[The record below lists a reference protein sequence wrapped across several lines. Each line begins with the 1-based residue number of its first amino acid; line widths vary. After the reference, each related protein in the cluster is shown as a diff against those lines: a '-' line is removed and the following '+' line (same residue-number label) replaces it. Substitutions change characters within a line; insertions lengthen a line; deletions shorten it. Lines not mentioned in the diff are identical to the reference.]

1 MTKQLLAPWWERMW
15 PSLIPKKTKFQTRTD
30 DNVRRYLFI
39 YFVLRT
45 EVNEL
50 EFALVE
56 MANTTDK
63 FAASVHQ
70 TNPQNLIEYIMRQK
84 IYDSLY
90 WKQNCFG
97 LSAEDVVDKGVEIR
111 FLGGMFGEPQKPTDF
126 ICLVL
131 KLLQIQPE
139 KEIILEYI
147 RNDEFKYL
155 RLLGAFYMRLV
166 GRAVEVYQ
174 YLEPLL
180 NDYRRVRVRRPDG
193 SFALSHI
200 DEIID
205 EMLRQDHLFNIA
217 MPRLPQRKVLE
228 ETGQL
233 GPKESVLQGE
243 FDKIVQEQQL
253 KQRYSV
259 ERDPIYAF
267 SEKQS
272 REKWKLSSKEKRKGP
287 THGRRSDRDIEDD
300 RIDKTRGTKSGR
312 KRDYEDL
319 EEGEVKGSKD
329 SMSVEDTN
337 ALRAKLGL
345 APLK

>member
-1 MTKQLLAPWWERMW
+1 M
-15 PSLIPKKTKFQTRTD
+15 
-30 DNVRRYLFI
+30 
-39 YFVLRT
+39 
-45 EVNEL
+45 
-50 EFALVE
+50 
-56 MANTTDK
+56 
-63 FAASVHQ
+63 
-70 TNPQNLIEYIMRQK
+70 
-84 IYDSLY
+84 
-90 WKQNCFG
+90 
-97 LSAEDVVDKGVEIR
+97 DKGVALR

-193 SFALSHI
+193 SFALSHM
-200 DEIID
+200 DEIVD
-205 EMLRQDHLFNIA
+205 EMLRRDHLFNIA
-217 MPRLPQRKVLE
+217 MPRLPQRKILE

-233 GPKESVLQGE
+233 GPKESILQGE
-243 FDKIVQEQQL
+243 FDKIVQEQQPD
-253 KQRYSV
+253 QRYSV
-259 ERDPIYAF
+259 DRDPIYAF

-272 REKWKLSSKEKRKGP
+272 REKWKLSSKEKRKGAS
-287 THGRRSDRDIEDD
+287 HGHSNAIAEERVN
-300 RIDKTRGTKSGR
+300 KGRGAKSGR